1 MFDWNDEELT
11 NIIWGE
17 AGEGDDHI
25 VPYQEGIKDYCN
37 KKELSQEAA
46 TIMSLENV
54 DPIGREVSDSID
66 KITKNNST
74 GAVKPE
80 LDKDPEIF
88 QNTLEDKDQGDF
100 DYSWANIGSFDD
112 LDQIFSNDDPIF
124 SRVNL
129 GSADELWSST
139 KDVTDSPAKSFPL
152 VADSPSLEL
161 GALKNSSDLVE
172 VKSEFEPEED
182 QSLTRSRGKLSNPI
196 QSLQSAHAILD
207 HVEYP
212 RSKSKPKVKEQSDLD
227 IGNNAN
233 ALNSRVVSENIS
245 TLDDFA
251 NKGYRQKI
259 LLKGRKKS
267 EEKREL
273 LQDFYGTWSP
283 TGNPTGKYENQL
295 AQKMLQSSPSLVLSQ
310 PRQLQKSE
318 TLQYHQI
325 PNSLVTSTY
334 GNITKLYPAMPVLPH
349 VQSGKLTHQPLLSCN
364 EVFPGKAQLVNK
376 SATAPA
382 NTLAMTPQ
390 EKIEKLRRRQQMQA
404 MLAIQKQQQQFSH
417 QISSID
423 HSISQKFQENQFQ
436 HVEGA
441 DLEVEDLSALSS
453 FDPNSP
459 IEQDDSN
466 TINLALDNYSVGET
480 VLYRLQDV
488 ISKLDVRIRLCIR
501 DSLFR
506 LAQSAMQRHYAS
518 DTSSTNKS
526 SMEEPEVVAKAETN
540 SSIRYLRMPDAETET
555 NPIDRAVAILLFHR
569 PLEQLGKHY
578 ETPKS
583 PKFPTDHGTM
593 NLMNLPM
600 GSKPEVSNVTQNFS
614 DQGSKEP
621 GPMLE
626 PQPID
631 RFKTSPCLDT
641 SENASY
647 YEPAGR
653 GGAVVEASQ

>member
-1 MFDWNDEELT
+1 
-11 NIIWGE
+11 
-17 AGEGDDHI
+17 
-25 VPYQEGIKDYCN
+25 
-37 KKELSQEAA
+37 
-46 TIMSLENV
+46 
-54 DPIGREVSDSID
+54 
-66 KITKNNST
+66 
-74 GAVKPE
+74 
-80 LDKDPEIF
+80 
-88 QNTLEDKDQGDF
+88 
-100 DYSWANIGSFDD
+100 
-112 LDQIFSNDDPIF
+112 
-124 SRVNL
+124 
-129 GSADELWSST
+129 
-139 KDVTDSPAKSFPL
+139 
-152 VADSPSLEL
+152 
-161 GALKNSSDLVE
+161 
-172 VKSEFEPEED
+172 
-182 QSLTRSRGKLSNPI
+182 
-196 QSLQSAHAILD
+196 
-207 HVEYP
+207 
-212 RSKSKPKVKEQSDLD
+212 
-227 IGNNAN
+227 
-233 ALNSRVVSENIS
+233 
-245 TLDDFA
+245 
-251 NKGYRQKI
+251 
-259 LLKGRKKS
+259 
-267 EEKREL
+267 
-273 LQDFYGTWSP
+273 
-283 TGNPTGKYENQL
+283 
-295 AQKMLQSSPSLVLSQ
+295 MLQSSPSLVLGQ

-325 PNSLVTSTY
+325 PNSLVTSAY
-334 GNITKLYPAMPVLPH
+334 GNITKPYPAMPVLPH
-349 VQSGKLTHQPLLSCN
+349 VQYGKLTHQPLLSCN
-364 EVFPGKAQLVNK
+364 EVFPGKAQVVNK

-417 QISSID
+417 QVSSID

-441 DLEVEDLSALSS
+441 DFEVENLSALSS

-583 PKFPTDHGTM
+583 PKFSIDHGTM

-600 GSKPEVSNVTQNFS
+600 GK
-614 DQGSKEP
+614 
-621 GPMLE
+621 
-626 PQPID
+626 
-631 RFKTSPCLDT
+631 
-641 SENASY
+641 NASY
-647 YEPAGR
+647 YEPADR